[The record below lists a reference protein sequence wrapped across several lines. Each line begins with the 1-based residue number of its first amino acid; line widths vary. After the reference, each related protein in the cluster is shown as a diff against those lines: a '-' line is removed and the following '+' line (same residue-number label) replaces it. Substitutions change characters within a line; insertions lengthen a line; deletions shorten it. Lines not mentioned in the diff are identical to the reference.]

1 MSEMTNPYAGQTDA
15 AAFAAADARAEFL
28 RKTYMHLAGAI
39 FAFVVL
45 ETVLMQTSL
54 PQAFVGMVGT
64 AYWSWLIVLGLF
76 MGAGYLAQRL
86 ALSTTSVGLQYAG
99 LGLEVVAWSVIFMLP
114 VYVAT
119 NVPAFEGGHVLAKA
133 AILTLAVF
141 AGLTVIVFTTKK
153 DFSFLGPFLKVAGFC
168 AMGYIVLAIVFGF
181 NIGDM
186 FTIAMILFA
195 SGAVLYS
202 TSNVLNRYPV
212 GSHVAAA
219 LDLFGSIALLFWYI
233 LQLVMSLAGND

>member
-1 MSEMTNPYAGQTDA
+1 MPDTTNPYAMQSDA
-15 AAFAAADARAEFL
+15 AAFAAAEARAEFL

-45 ETVLMQTSL
+45 ETVLALTPL
-54 PQAFVGMVGT
+54 PAAFAGLIGT
-64 AYWSWLIVLGLF
+64 AYWSWLIVLALF

-86 ALSTTSVGLQYAG
+86 AMSTSSVGLQYTG

-114 VYVAT
+114 IYIAT
-119 NVPAFEGGHVLAKA
+119 SRFPGEHVLTKA
-133 AILTLAVF
+133 ALLTLAVF

-168 AMGYIVLAIVFGF
+168 AMGYIVLAILFGF
-181 NIGDM
+181 SIGDV

>member
-1 MSEMTNPYAGQTDA
+1 MTDTANPHAMQPNA
-15 AAFAAADARAEFL
+15 AAFAATEARAEFL

-54 PQAFVGMVGT
+54 PEAFVGVLGT

-76 MGAGYLAQRL
+76 MGTSYLAQRW
-86 ALSTTSVGLQYAG
+86 AMTANSVGLQYAG

-114 VYVAT
+114 VYYAA
-119 NVPAFEGGHVLAKA
+119 NAFPPESHVLTKA

-141 AGLTVIVFTTKK
+141 SGLTMIVFTTKK
-153 DFSFLGPFLKVAGFC
+153 DFSFLGPFLRIAGFGI
-168 AMGYIVLAIVFGF
+168 MGYIVLGIFFGF
-181 NIGDM
+181 SFGDV
-186 FTIAMILFA
+186 FTVALIAFA

-219 LDLFGSIALLFWYI
+219 LDLFASIALLFWYI